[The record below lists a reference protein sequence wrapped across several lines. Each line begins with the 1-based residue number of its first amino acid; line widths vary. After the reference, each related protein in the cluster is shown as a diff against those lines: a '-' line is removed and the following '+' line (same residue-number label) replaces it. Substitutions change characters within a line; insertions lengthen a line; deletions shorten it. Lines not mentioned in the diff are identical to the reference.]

1 MALSANTLKGLI
13 LTELE
18 SKGFKISGD
27 HSRNADYA
35 EAIATAVVNHIK
47 ESAVV
52 NTNVTTSAGSGT
64 GVGAIT

>member
-35 EAIATAVVNHIK
+35 EAIAKAIVNHITT
-47 ESAVV
+47 SAIVS
-52 NTNVTTSAGSGT
+52 TTVTTSAGSGT
-64 GVGAIT
+64 GTGKIT